1 MDNSVK
7 QRLLGAAVLIAL
19 AIIFV
24 PMFLSGS
31 GPKTSSETANLQ
43 APPTPDRRFQE
54 RTLSL
59 DLPPADGSPAAS
71 TPTSTPEPAPN
82 PNRITTVDTASVPR
96 AEPVA
101 ESPSVV
107 TPTVAA
113 PIATAPESTQTPAA
127 KPETA
132 PVKEPVENLPGT
144 AANGSFF
151 VHLGDYGA
159 RKNATDLVA
168 TLKKAGY
175 AAFTE
180 SSSFGGKPTLRVR
193 VGPFANRADAE
204 ANRLRISQTSV
215 RAPASVVQNASDAKP
230 REPAAPEPAAS
241 KSAATAPVAGK
252 PAAPKPEPSVNAP
265 APAPSAGKAGGWV
278 VQLNAF
284 SDVDD
289 ANKLRDTVR
298 DASFPAYVD
307 KVTREGRTL
316 WRVRVGPQA
325 DRSSAEAVQ
334 ARLRERLKQ
343 DGVVVANP

>member
-71 TPTSTPEPAPN
+71 TPAATAETAPD

-101 ESPSVV
+101 EPPPIV

-113 PIATAPESTQTPAA
+113 PVATAPEPTPAS
-127 KPETA
+127 KPEMA
-132 PVKEPVENLPGT
+132 PAKEPVENLPGT

-159 RKNATDLVA
+159 KKNATDLVA

-175 AAFTE
+175 AVFTE

-204 ANRLRISQTSV
+204 ATRLRISQTSV

-241 KSAATAPVAGK
+241 KSAAAEPVAPK
-252 PAAPKPEPSVNAP
+252 PAAPKPEASVNAP

-298 DASFPAYVD
+298 AASFPAYVD

>member
-71 TPTSTPEPAPN
+71 APTSTPEPAPD
-82 PNRITTVDTASVPR
+82 PNRITTVDTSTVPR
-96 AEPVA
+96 VEPVA
-101 ESPSVV
+101 EPPPVV
-107 TPTVAA
+107 TPTTATPVA
-113 PIATAPESTQTPAA
+113 TTPEPTPAS
-127 KPETA
+127 KPEMA
-132 PVKEPVENLPGT
+132 PAKEPVENLPGT

-159 RKNATDLVA
+159 KKNAIDLVA

-175 AAFTE
+175 AVFTE

-204 ANRLRISQTSV
+204 ATRLRISQTSV

-241 KSAATAPVAGK
+241 KSAAAEPVAPK
-252 PAAPKPEPSVNAP
+252 PSAPKPEASVNAP

-298 DASFPAYVD
+298 AASFPAYVD

>member
-24 PMFLSGS
+24 PMFLSGP
-31 GPKTSSETANLQ
+31 GPKTSTETANLQ

-59 DLPPADGSPAAS
+59 DLPPADGAPAAS
-71 TPTSTPEPAPN
+71 AAQATPESAPD
-82 PNRITTVDTASVPR
+82 PNRITTVDTATVPKSEAV
-96 AEPVA
+96 AEPPPVA
-101 ESPSVV
+101 TPSTAAAV
-107 TPTVAA
+107 T
-113 PIATAPESTQTPAA
+113 TA
-127 KPETA
+127 PETA
-132 PVKEPVENLPGT
+132 PAPTPEAAATKEPAENLPGI

-159 RKNATDLVA
+159 RKNATDLVSD
-168 TLKKAGY
+168 LKKAGY

-180 SSSFGGKPTLRVR
+180 SSTFGGKPTLRVR

-204 ANRLRISQTSV
+204 ATRLRISQTKV
-215 RAPASVVQNASDAKP
+215 RAPASVVQNASDAK
-230 REPAAPEPAAS
+230 AP
-241 KSAATAPVAGK
+241 APVA
-252 PAAPKPEPSVNAP
+252 PQAAAPKPAEPKRETSANVP
-265 APAPSAGKAGGWV
+265 APAPSAGTAGGWV

-289 ANKLRDTVR
+289 ANKLRDSVR

-325 DRSSAEAVQ
+325 DRRSAEAVQ